1 MLVAAKSR
9 RCGLPCSCG
18 DFLPI
23 LPPVSRGLYAGIDMG
38 CGASTPGAEVGQ
50 ITCANGTLMKGT
62 RCQTQWE
69 RQEGGNDLWFCGT
82 VQAVYDSGQACI
94 RYDDGDTW
102 TGEARYIWLLPSN
115 HPGAHNHFTAG
126 SLTQAGPYPQMAQ
139 PLMQPVVM
147 AQPLMQPMATAVA
160 VPVND
165 YGQPIAIGKP
175 VGQKQV

>member
-1 MLVAAKSR
+1 
-9 RCGLPCSCG
+9 
-18 DFLPI
+18 
-23 LPPVSRGLYAGIDMG
+23 MG
-38 CGASTPGAEVGQ
+38 CGPSSSPGAEVGQ

-82 VQAVYDSGQACI
+82 VQVVYDSGQARI

-102 TGEARYIWLLPSN
+102 TGDARYIWLLPPN
-115 HPGAHNHFTAG
+115 HPGAYNHFTPG
-126 SLTQAGPYPQMAQ
+126 SLTQAGPHTQMVQ

-147 AQPLMQPMATAVA
+147 AQPMLQPMATAVA